1 MTGLETIALANA
13 ALSLFESLVPKLK
26 ELTQKGEITVEEQAE
41 LKARYERLKN
51 NQDEVFAGSQW
62 TKSDGSPSRSQTGQ

>member
-26 ELTQKGEITVEEQAE
+26 ELTQSGEITVEEQAE
-41 LKARYERLKN
+41 LKERYERLKN
-51 NQDEVFAGSQW
+51 NPRRNLLREPMDEVGREREPFADW
-62 TKSDGSPSRSQTGQ
+62 